1 MYIRFKK
8 RRIAMIIVFAL
19 VFAYTYLD
27 VTTGSTSYNFTGQG
41 RGMSHIMLALTI
53 MGIVLSAMFFKTDLA
68 RGYGPY
74 TLILLGMAVWTTMN
88 CLMFQISLWT
98 TVTYVG
104 FTVWWMF
111 AFLLMKRYCAK
122 DMSDERFVIALCL
135 LMLGYYVYEFINTFN
150 YARVVAEKEN
160 AVLNIIFRILVFVPL
175 ILLMRKGWLKKALIV
190 LVAVLV
196 CASLKRA
203 ALLAYPLMLLVYI
216 FVNAKVKGKSFAGI
230 FRLLL
235 AFALIYVA
243 FVIADHYFDGF
254 ISERFSREQ
263 LESGSGRVDRWTE
276 SLAEIGQRGIGSILV
291 GSGIGSAGYSQHN
304 EWVEQLY
311 SFGLVGFILYVLFAI
326 RLIGVFLFYY
336 KANSDLAGPYA
347 AFVVFF
353 LVVGMFSG
361 FMYMHSTLYLFIFA
375 GICESR
381 YPYRGRKRLERCE
394 D

>member
-19 VFAYTYLD
+19 IFAYTYLD

-53 MGIVLSAMFFKTDLA
+53 MGIMLSAVFFKTNLA
-68 RGYGPY
+68 KGYGPY
-74 TLILLGMAVWTTMN
+74 MLILLLMTTWTAMN

-122 DMSDERFVIALCL
+122 DMSDERFVIALCI
-135 LMLGYYVYEFINTFN
+135 LMLGYYVYEFVKTFN
-150 YARVVAEKEN
+150 YAHVVVEKER
-160 AVLNIIFRILVFVPL
+160 AVLNIVFRILVFVPL
-175 ILLMRKGWLKKALIV
+175 ILMMRKGWLKKALIV
-190 LVAVLV
+190 LIAVLV

-203 ALLAYPLMLLVYI
+203 ALIAYPLMLLVYI
-216 FVNAKVKGKSFAGI
+216 VVNNKVRGKYFTGVFGMIAA
-230 FRLLL
+230 LV
-235 AFALIYVA
+235 LIYIA
-243 FVIADHYFDGF
+243 FVIADNYFGGF
-254 ISERFSREQ
+254 ISDRFTREQ
-263 LESGSGRVDRWTE
+263 LESGSGRVERWTDA
-276 SLAEIGQRGIGSILV
+276 LAEIGQRGFFQMLFGT
-291 GSGIGSAGYSQHN
+291 GIGSAGYSQHN

-311 SFGLVGFILYVLFAI
+311 SFGLVGFVLYMLFAI

-336 KANSDLAGPYA
+336 KANSELAAPYA

-353 LVVGMFSG
+353 LIIGMFSG
-361 FMYMHSTLYLFIFA
+361 FMYMHSTLYLFVFA

-381 YPYRGRKRLERCE
+381 HPYRGRNRIEHCE